1 MSSRT
6 KNRLSAARQID
17 PSGQIKADLKARAAF
32 KEERQLPGRGSEM
45 VRQSAPKPVLKPS
58 PRLAAPADQD
68 AFQKRWDAERKA
80 AFKATR
86 RAGLAREHQKHSR

>member
-6 KNRLSAARQID
+6 KNRMSAARHID
-17 PSGQIKADLKARAAF
+17 PAGQIKADLKAREAF
-32 KEERQLPGRGSEM
+32 KQERQQPGRGSEM

-58 PRLAAPADQD
+58 PRMAAPADHD
-68 AFQKRWDAERKA
+68 AFQKRWDAERRA

-86 RAGLAREHQKHSR
+86 RSDLAREHRKQTR